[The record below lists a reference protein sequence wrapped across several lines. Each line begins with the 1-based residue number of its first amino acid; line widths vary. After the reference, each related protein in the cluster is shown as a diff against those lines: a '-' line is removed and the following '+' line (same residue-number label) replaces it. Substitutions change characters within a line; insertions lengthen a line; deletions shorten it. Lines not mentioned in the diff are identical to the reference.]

1 MAIEE
6 GLKLS
11 LTWTTMNFT
20 VETDSS
26 EALELIKECTLN
38 TSIYA
43 FRIKVI
49 RDLLRGRDS
58 SLVKISRNRNQVSL
72 ELAKMGR
79 LEAYAS
85 DSFW

>member
-38 TSIYA
+38 ASIYA

-49 RDLLRGRDS
+49 RDLLRGKDS
-58 SLVKISRNRNQVSL
+58 SLVKISRKRNQVSL

-79 LEAYAS
+79 LEPYAS